1 MNVNRKKLLIST
13 VSILSLTSL
22 LIGCSN
28 PGESTGE
35 RKDKDTLTLA
45 WPRDVGAM
53 NPHVYNPSQLF
64 AQSMI
69 YEPLVHYGEGGKLEP
84 YLASSWKIS
93 PDGKTYTF
101 TLRDGV
107 KFSDGSTFDAA
118 IVKKNFD
125 AILKQKA
132 LHSWLGFIT
141 KIEKT
146 EAVDAKTFRL
156 TLSEAY
162 YPTIQELAVV
172 RPVRF
177 LGEAGFPENGDTSKG
192 VKKEVGTGPWMLDE
206 YKPDQYATFK
216 VNKNYWGP
224 KPNID
229 HIKVDIIPDAET
241 RVLALEKGQ
250 VDLIYGEGAISID
263 AFNQLKTDKSYK
275 TEMSEPV
282 ATRLLVLN
290 TKNKRLSDER
300 VRQALQHGFD
310 RAALV
315 EGITSGIEAPADYLL
330 PPNMPYTSNLKVKQR
345 DYDVKEANR
354 LLDEAGWKLP
364 KGEKVRVK
372 DGQPL
377 QIGMVYDAAEQVQ
390 KAMAET
396 LQSEW
401 SKIGVELKTEAVELP
416 DQVQRFKDNRFDIN
430 FYSNFGAP
438 YDPHTFLNLIDT
450 DGFGF
455 KEAISAYPN
464 KEQLLQEIKDV
475 LKTTDETKRQKMY
488 ADILPSLQ
496 DQGALIPISYLKK
509 MAIYQSDVT
518 NFQFPANRDESP
530 FARIGIK

>member
-1 MNVNRKKLLIST
+1 
-13 VSILSLTSL
+13 
-22 LIGCSN
+22 
-28 PGESTGE
+28 
-35 RKDKDTLTLA
+35 
-45 WPRDVGAM
+45 
-53 NPHVYNPSQLF
+53 
-64 AQSMI
+64 
-69 YEPLVHYGEGGKLEP
+69 
-84 YLASSWKIS
+84 
-93 PDGKTYTF
+93 
-101 TLRDGV
+101 
-107 KFSDGSTFDAA
+107 
-118 IVKKNFD
+118 
-125 AILKQKA
+125 
-132 LHSWLGFIT
+132 
-141 KIEKT
+141 
-146 EAVDAKTFRL
+146 
-156 TLSEAY
+156 
-162 YPTIQELAVV
+162 
-172 RPVRF
+172 
-177 LGEAGFPENGDTSKG
+177 
-192 VKKEVGTGPWMLDE
+192 
-206 YKPDQYATFK
+206 
-216 VNKNYWGP
+216 
-224 KPNID
+224 
-229 HIKVDIIPDAET
+229 
-241 RVLALEKGQ
+241 GQ

-275 TEMSEPV
+275 TQMSEPV

-310 RAALV
+310 KAALV
-315 EGITSGIEAPADYLL
+315 EGITSGLEAPADYLL

-377 QIGMVYDAAEQVQ
+377 QIGMMYDAAEQVQ

-438 YDPHTFLNLIDT
+438 YDPHTFVNLIDT

-464 KEQLLQEIKDV
+464 KEKLLQEIKDV

-518 NFQFPANRDESP
+518 NF
-530 FARIGIK
+530 